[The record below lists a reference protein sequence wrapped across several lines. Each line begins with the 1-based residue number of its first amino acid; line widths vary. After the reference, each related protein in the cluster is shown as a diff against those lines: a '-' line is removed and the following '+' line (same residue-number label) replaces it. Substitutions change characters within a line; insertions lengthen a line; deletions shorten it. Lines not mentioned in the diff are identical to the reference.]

1 MLLADAIIFACRVR
15 QNVNI
20 LLAPTDENNA
30 PCGGVSLLRLWW
42 AIQDLNL
49 RPRHYQ

>member
-1 MLLADAIIFACRVR
+1 MLLADTIIFACRVR

-30 PCGGVSLLRLWW
+30 PHG
-42 AIQDLNL
+42 A
-49 RPRHYQ
+49 